1 MFFSSW
7 GIYVRVYTVFCR
19 MFKAKFAIVNEVN
32 ESENTVAFKV
42 YDFACLASKS
52 GIGDDSIIRIL

>member
-1 MFFSSW
+1 
-7 GIYVRVYTVFCR
+7 